1 LADKLH
7 FSLLYLFFF
16 RRKHYTLCKQQP
28 DEATTLDYSESRLN
42 SVQYVHIESGE
53 SIVNCT
59 NYFPNATEIIFERRF
74 SINRTSIITNLN
86 RILSLKQL
94 TKLVIKCPH
103 FSVQKLIKILCNT
116 SNIHTLELKSMAC
129 YKKRSDYASIQQ
141 SEDFQ
146 FVSNTNTIRNVTCD
160 AACNLEQIRLLVALC
175 PRLNSLTMNRRT
187 SNLES
192 VVRFLLDRTNEN
204 TRHLYLLCFSRV
216 WNNWCDKLD
225 QLIKSETLLN
235 DYSLK
240 QIDWNLYLWW

>member
-1 LADKLH
+1 
-7 FSLLYLFFF
+7 
-16 RRKHYTLCKQQP
+16 
-28 DEATTLDYSESRLN
+28 
-42 SVQYVHIESGE
+42 
-53 SIVNCT
+53 
-59 NYFPNATEIIFERRF
+59 
-74 SINRTSIITNLN
+74 
-86 RILSLKQL
+86 
-94 TKLVIKCPH
+94 
-103 FSVQKLIKILCNT
+103 
-116 SNIHTLELKSMAC
+116 MAC